1 MQVLVLIRIVETE
14 IMEDVVILKWNFT
27 PKDYFEDEIHIEH
40 DDYEMIIKDGLV
52 EARISPEVYDKEHKM
67 RDLLHKSLD
76 DRFLGVQLLT
86 HKPYKLSKASMY
98 MLHPDGRKD
107 VTVFPESGVM
117 TMIPGIVD
125 LVVKDKD
132 GNITSD
138 SRRDRVEKKKEFAE
152 LAEAYSSDQVASS
165 LLASYKAAVNDP
177 DNELIHLYEIR
188 DALSKLFSGE
198 KQACAS
204 LKLSAIEWSR
214 LGQLANSE
222 PLKQGRHRGKSA
234 GELRNATEEELTEA
248 RKIARNFVEAYLVYL
263 DESNK

>member
-1 MQVLVLIRIVETE
+1 
-14 IMEDVVILKWNFT
+14 MEDVVILEWTFT
-27 PKDYFEDEIHIEH
+27 PKDYFEDEIHIER
-40 DDYEMIIKDGLV
+40 DDYEMIINDGLV
-52 EARISPEVYDKEHKM
+52 EARISPEVYDEEHKM
-67 RDLLHKSLD
+67 RDSLHKNLD

-86 HKPYKLSKASMY
+86 HRPYKLSKASMY
-98 MLHPDGRKD
+98 RLHPDGRKD
-107 VTVFPESGVM
+107 VTVFPESCVM
-117 TMIPGIVD
+117 TITAGNVD

-132 GNITSD
+132 GNIISD
-138 SRRDRVEKKKEFAE
+138 SRRERVEKKKELAE
-152 LAEAYSSDQVASS
+152 LAETYSSDPVAAS

-177 DNELIHLYEIR
+177 DNELVHLYEIR

-198 KQACAS
+198 KEAHKALKISAS
-204 LKLSAIEWSR
+204 EWSR

-234 GELRNATEEELTEA
+234 GGLRDASEEELTET